1 MTQILYGF
9 IQDEATKLTSRMDTS
24 AVESD
29 LPQYGSLHGEARN
42 YIVNQVSLND
52 SRDIRM
58 AVLGSKTARGKLS
71 VLFDGL
77 RFDAKQLDPTNL
89 TVLEQN
95 CLFNIIER
103 VLFRSDLTDEALETA
118 LTGNSEVYQGYVP
131 QTVLTSEM
139 FTADAVTLN
148 TIDKQEYQL
157 RVPKWIE
164 FEFTYSTNKT
174 VLVHL
179 WYSLADFKTDY
190 PYITITR
197 VITPIKLDTLI
208 NPDQVASSTNFSLLT
223 TSSAFI
229 FDETNLE
236 TIARDQNGVRTYF
249 TKYVIN
255 ENKSVELPFALV
267 YCGARE
273 PQPLECRS
281 AIKQFI
287 EENTEVSKE
296 YLKSILPE
304 LFISHRFYMVPL
316 WDLFTERPEREVFN
330 SIWSLNTLREKA
342 EKVYRNVDPSFR
354 ETYLEVLTQAQS
366 KTVLLSLPD
375 EGNEEGFSLL
385 ERYPTYQD
393 YSSQSPGWKYMSA
406 EDQDFAG
413 KVIRGMAVLNGELLS
428 NEFNMAEY
436 GSVKYLSFISG
447 GSECFI
453 MTKDSYLKLINV

>member
-9 IQDEATKLTSRMDTS
+9 IQDEATKLTSRMNS
-24 AVESD
+24 SSVEND
-29 LPQYGSLHGEARN
+29 LPKYGSLHGESNN
-42 YIVNQVSLND
+42 YIVNKVSLND
-52 SRDIRM
+52 SRDTRM
-58 AVLGSKTARGKLS
+58 AILGSKTARGKLS

-77 RFDAKQLDPTNL
+77 RFDVSQLDSTNL

-95 CLFNIIER
+95 YLFNIVER
-103 VLFRSDLTDEALETA
+103 VLFRSDLTNEALETT
-118 LTGNSEVYQGYVP
+118 LTGNHGLYKGYVP
-131 QTVLTSEM
+131 KTVLTSEM
-139 FTADAVTLN
+139 VGAEQITLN
-148 TIDKQEYQL
+148 TTDKQEYQL
-157 RVPKWIE
+157 TVPKWIE
-164 FEFTYSTNKT
+164 FEFSYSTNKK

-179 WYSLADFKTDY
+179 WYSLADFKKDY
-190 PYITITR
+190 PFITITR

-208 NPDQVASSTNFSLLT
+208 NPDRVVSSTNLALLT
-223 TSSAFI
+223 SSSAFI

-236 TIARDQNGVRTYF
+236 TIARDQNGIRTYF
-249 TKYVIN
+249 TKYVVGAD
-255 ENKSVELPFALV
+255 KSIELPFALV

-287 EENTEVSKE
+287 EENTDVSRE

-316 WDLFTERPEREVFN
+316 WDVFTPRPEREVFN
-330 SIWSLNTLREKA
+330 SIWSLTKIQKKA
-342 EKVYRNVDPSFR
+342 DKVYRNVDPLFR
-354 ETYLEVLTQAQS
+354 ETYLEILTQAQS
-366 KTVLLSLPD
+366 KMLLLSLPD

-393 YSSQSPGWKYMSA
+393 YSAQSPGWKYMSA

-413 KVIRGMAVLNGELLS
+413 KVIRAMAVLNGELIS
-428 NEFNMAEY
+428 NEFTMAEY

-447 GSECFI
+447 GSECLI